1 MTLENFFFYRFY
13 VLVSLDREVL
23 PKGQNLSRT
32 QLLSGLRLAAEREGC
47 PVAAGSCSAQ
57 KPAGSGIEPG

>member
-1 MTLENFFFYRFY
+1 M
-13 VLVSLDREVL
+13 LVSLDREVL